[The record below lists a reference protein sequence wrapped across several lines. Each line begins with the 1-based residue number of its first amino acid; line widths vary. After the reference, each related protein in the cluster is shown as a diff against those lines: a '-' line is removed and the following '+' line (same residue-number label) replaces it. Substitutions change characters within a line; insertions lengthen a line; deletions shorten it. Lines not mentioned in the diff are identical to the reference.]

1 MSVDEASMIV
11 IDDSI
16 VMLKIVA
23 SLTDNFRGIIYDYVM
38 FIVQA
43 TGLGPHLIANF
54 CLQESANRSMPR
66 RITQPKVLLHLALTP
81 SWEKTKCY

>member
-16 VMLKIVA
+16 VMFKIVA
-23 SLTDNFRGIIYDYVM
+23 SLTDNFRGIIYDYVT

-43 TGLGPHLIANF
+43 TGLGPHLIVNI
-54 CLQESANRSMPR
+54 CMQESANCLMPR
-66 RITQPKVLLHLALTP
+66 HITQPKVL
-81 SWEKTKCY
+81 